1 MTRIAIVGGGP
12 GGLFTAR
19 HLEEMLGEDV
29 AVAIFEASSRVGG
42 KIVTDS
48 FSESGAKFEAGVA
61 EIYDY
66 SAYAL
71 DPLKILI
78 GDLGLETIPMAGP
91 AVILGDTIVHDF
103 DDLAQQLGTKTAAN
117 VAQFYRAS
125 ETSYSPSSYY
135 DGHFAD
141 DNQHPWA
148 QKTFRDILNDIDDD
162 IARAYIETAVHT
174 DVATEPHLTSALNG
188 LKNVLMEDPRYMSVY
203 TVKGGIERIVER
215 LREQPSADIRLNH
228 RVTRV
233 ARHETGYELT
243 IDTPQGVK
251 KEQCDYL
258 VMALPD
264 YWLSQIQWQ
273 DRNLADAMRQHI
285 AHYDRPAHYLRITGL
300 FREPFWRPH
309 VSGSYFMSDAL
320 GGCCLYD
327 DSLRYPSNDNT
338 AVLSWLVAGTPALI
352 RANLSD
358 RELIAEALASLPKPL
373 AAGRDLLLDSRVHRW
388 VGAINGLPGG
398 SPTYDT
404 KIRHSPANNTD
415 PNLFMVGDYLYDST
429 LNGVFDSA
437 NYVASVLLTSIR
449 KNEYETRMAAE
460 GVSASNGHAVP
471 NDYFEEYASDTT
483 YNESFEEY
491 FCEDWTCDLIEAV
504 WGHKT
509 GYKILDCGSANG
521 LTLERF
527 ARKGVEAWGVENNQF
542 IHSQTP
548 AKWKHRNLLGDA
560 CKLPFP
566 DNSFD
571 FVYETCLCY
580 LPPELVDKAI
590 QELFRVCRIGVY
602 CGSISTDMV
611 KELIVA
617 EDLLYG
623 VRTYATMLEWAE
635 HYQRN
640 GFKLAIGD
648 PDVLKRMWQI
658 EVDANEGYYTWYP
671 NADVMRNCFFSKP
684 DVPILSHSSRS
695 VLRSS
700 RVFADSRAGV
710 LTTTDA
716 A

>member
-1 MTRIAIVGGGP
+1 MKRIAIVGGGP

-19 HLEEMLGEDV
+19 HIEDLLGSDV
-29 AVAIFEASSRVGG
+29 SVSILEASPRLGG
-42 KIVTDS
+42 KIVSDS
-48 FSESGAKFEAGVA
+48 FAAAGATFEAGVA
-61 EIYDY
+61 ELYDY

-78 GDLGLETIPMAGP
+78 GELGLETIPMAGP
-91 AVILGDTIVHDF
+91 AVLLGDTVVQDF
-103 DDLAQQLGTKTAAN
+103 DDLAQKLGNTAAEK
-117 VAQFYRAS
+117 VAQFYNAS
-125 ETSYSPSSYY
+125 ETLYSPSNYY

-141 DNQHPWA
+141 DNLHPWA
-148 QKTFRDILNDIDDD
+148 SKTFRDILDEIGDDV
-162 IARAYIETAVHT
+162 ARAYIETAVHT

-215 LREQPSADIRLNH
+215 LREQLKADIRLNH
-228 RVTRV
+228 RVTAV
-233 ARHETGYELT
+233 ARCETGYELT
-243 IDTPQGVK
+243 VNTPEGVK
-251 KEQCDYL
+251 KERCDFL

-273 DRNLADAMRQHI
+273 DRELAGAMRKHI

-327 DSLRYPSNDNT
+327 DASRYPSADGS
-338 AVLSWLVAGTPALI
+338 AVLSWLVAGTPALV

-358 RELIAEALASLPKPL
+358 RDLIAEAVASLSGPL
-373 AAGRDLLLDSRVHRW
+373 AAGRDLLIEGRVHRW
-388 VGAINGLPGG
+388 VGTINGLPGG
-398 SPTYDT
+398 SPTHDT
-404 KIRHSPANNTD
+404 KIRHRPASDTD

-437 NYVASVLLTSIR
+437 DYVASVLLTSIR
-449 KNEYETRMAAE
+449 KEEYEIRMAAE
-460 GVSASNGHAVP
+460 GVSASNGHSVP

-491 FCEDWTCDLIEAV
+491 FCEDWTCDLIETV

-527 ARKGVEAWGVENNQF
+527 ERKGVEAWGIENNQF
-542 IHSQTP
+542 IHTQTP
-548 AKWKHRNLLGDA
+548 AKWTHRNLLGDA
-560 CKLPFP
+560 CNLPFP

-602 CGSISTDMV
+602 CGSIATDMV
-611 KELIVA
+611 KELIA
-617 EDLLYG
+617 EEDLLYG

-671 NADVMRNCFFSKP
+671 SADVMRNCFFSKP
-684 DVPILSHSSRS
+684 DVPILSHGSGA

-700 RVFADSRAGV
+700 RVLSGARPGLLA
-710 LTTTDA
+710 TDA